1 MFLDWHLSG
10 GGGREDLG
18 LCMSLLC
25 LFWVWL
31 GLVFTSDLKV
41 ALQKLLVEDRADL
54 RQLFWW
60 AFYGIINTERD
71 TGEIQMMNMLF
82 DQLGFLCL
90 WGDNSMKCKQRWGAD
105 ADCLSAA
112 QGAVSG
118 WKHGGFN
125 LRQHFNLP
133 FCPIR
138 TRCLSKG
145 EQYIGSLSPCPSLCR
160 VHRGPVTPLGC
171 AASP

>member
-1 MFLDWHLSG
+1 M
-10 GGGREDLG
+10 G

-90 WGDNSMKCKQRWGAD
+90 
-105 ADCLSAA
+105 
-112 QGAVSG
+112 
-118 WKHGGFN
+118 
-125 LRQHFNLP
+125 
-133 FCPIR
+133 
-138 TRCLSKG
+138 
-145 EQYIGSLSPCPSLCR
+145 
-160 VHRGPVTPLGC
+160 
-171 AASP
+171 